1 MRKNT
6 APPFIKGAQEIRTL
20 KPALGTDADHCVF
33 MDKAGYHSGERGKRV
48 GRCNQESTRPSRA
61 RPTRGPA
68 VRSRASC
75 DFHLSICTGEAR
87 RVLKTNPQLLTL
99 L

>member
-33 MDKAGYHSGERGKRV
+33 MDKVGITPGKGESGWDAVLR
-48 GRCNQESTRPSRA
+48 SPRA
-61 RPTRGPA
+61 RPAHGPHGGPP
-68 VRSRASC
+68 C
-75 DFHLSICTGEAR
+75 G
-87 RVLKTNPQLLTL
+87 
-99 L
+99 